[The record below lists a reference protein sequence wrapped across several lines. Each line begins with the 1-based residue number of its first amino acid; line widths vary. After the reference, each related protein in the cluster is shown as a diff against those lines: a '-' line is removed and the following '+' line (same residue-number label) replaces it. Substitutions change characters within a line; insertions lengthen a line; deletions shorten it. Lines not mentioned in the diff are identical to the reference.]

1 MCQRERH
8 VYPRTVVSVS
18 YLYKD
23 PSKRVDL
30 GQSGL
35 PHHFI
40 ENNLLLS

>member
-8 VYPRTVVSVS
+8 VYLWTVVPVS

-23 PSKRVDL
+23 PSQCVGVR
-30 GQSGL
+30 QSGL

-40 ENNLLLS
+40 ENNLFLS